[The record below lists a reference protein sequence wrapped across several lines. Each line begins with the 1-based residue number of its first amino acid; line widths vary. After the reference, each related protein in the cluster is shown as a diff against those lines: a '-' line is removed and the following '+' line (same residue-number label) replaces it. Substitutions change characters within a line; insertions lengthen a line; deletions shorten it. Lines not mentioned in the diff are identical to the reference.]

1 MRFIPSFREFASDPV
16 KGMLAV
22 MLMAI
27 MYLYVDNRNGYK
39 EQIARQD
46 IRIEALEAQV
56 KDLQDQL
63 LETINRIDE

>member
-16 KGMLAV
+16 KGMLAI

-39 EQIARQD
+39 DQIARQD
-46 IRIEALEAQV
+46 ERIETLEEQV
-56 KDLQDQL
+56 RDLQNQL
-63 LETINRIDE
+63 LETINKLDE

>member
-27 MYLYVDNRNGYK
+27 MYLYIDNRNGYK

-63 LETINRIDE
+63 LETISRIDE